1 MGRSRENIDSP
12 DETARN
18 HLLTSALKLFNQKG
32 YAVTTVRE
40 IVADAGVTKPV
51 LYYYF
56 NNKEGIY
63 LELFEGPLREFEE
76 LLEGYS
82 SEGGRASDRLATLC
96 EATSEL
102 YSNNLEKAKLL
113 NAVYYG
119 PPQGTPFINFEAY
132 HNKLLGA
139 VGKLVDEGIK
149 AGEFRELDVQ
159 DVTLAIVGVFH
170 IAMDMMLCQ
179 APGITIRQNTLSH
192 VLNIIF
198 HGILK
203 KE

>member
-1 MGRSRENIDSP
+1 MGRSRENVDLP
-12 DETARN
+12 DETVRN
-18 HLLTSALKLFNQKG
+18 HLLSSALKLFNLKG
-32 YAVTTVRE
+32 YASTTVRE
-40 IVADAGVTKPV
+40 IVAEAGVTKPV

-56 NNKEGIY
+56 GSKEGIY

-76 LLEGYS
+76 LLEGFS
-82 SEGGRASDRLATLC
+82 SEGGGASDRLTALC
-96 EATSEL
+96 EATSHL
-102 YSNNLEKAKLL
+102 YRNNLEKAKLL
-113 NAVYYG
+113 NAIYYG

-132 HNKLLGA
+132 HNKLLDA
-139 VGKLVDEGIK
+139 IGKLVDEGIR

-179 APGITIRQNTLSH
+179 TPGVTIRQNTLSN

-198 HGILK
+198 QGTLK

>member
-1 MGRSRENIDSP
+1 MSRSRKNMDSP
-12 DETARN
+12 DIPARDL
-18 HLLTSALKLFNQKG
+18 LLTSALRLFNEKG
-32 YAVTTVRE
+32 YASTTVRE
-40 IVADAGVTKPV
+40 IVTDAGVTKPV

-56 NNKEGIY
+56 GNKEGIY

-76 LLEGYS
+76 LLEGFS
-82 SEGGRASDRLATLC
+82 SEGGRASDRLTALC
-96 EATSEL
+96 EATSHL

-132 HNKLLGA
+132 HNKLLDA
-139 VGKLVDEGIK
+139 ISKLVDKGISSD
-149 AGEFRELDVQ
+149 EFRELNVQ
-159 DVTLAIVGVFH
+159 DVTLAIAGVFH

-179 APGITIRQNTLSH
+179 TPGITIRQNTLSQ

-198 HGILK
+198 QGILK